1 MDTSIS
7 SATDHGDDR
16 WSCCRRKSPEGKGIF
31 GTVNGGIEMNEQ
43 QGQDFNSLAIKNGH
57 IYVNDVEIKCVE
69 DIDLHIHGDGP
80 SKITMTFLAAS
91 QGQEIYLSPM
101 K

>member
-1 MDTSIS
+1 
-7 SATDHGDDR
+7 
-16 WSCCRRKSPEGKGIF
+16 
-31 GTVNGGIEMNEQ
+31 MNEQ